1 MKTSNSSTTS
11 KFVRFILIGLSLVTL
26 AGCVAAGPGY
36 NVSVGGGRGYYNG
49 NRGYNNGYRGHGH
62 RHQQYCRQVPRYD
75 YYGNYIDSY
84 RDCR

>member
-11 KFVRFILIGLSLVTL
+11 RFVRFILLGLSILTL

-36 NVSVGGGRGYYNG
+36 SVSVGGGRGYYNG
-49 NRGYNNGYRGHGH
+49 YRDYGH
-62 RHQQYCRQVPRYD
+62 RYQPYCRQVPRYD
-75 YYGNYIDSY
+75 YYGNYIGSY

>member
-1 MKTSNSSTTS
+1 M
-11 KFVRFILIGLSLVTL
+11 LALSLVTL

-36 NVSVGGGRGYYNG
+36 SVSVGGGRGYYNG
-49 NRGYNNGYRGHGH
+49 NRGYGH

-75 YYGNYIDSY
+75 YYGNYIGSY